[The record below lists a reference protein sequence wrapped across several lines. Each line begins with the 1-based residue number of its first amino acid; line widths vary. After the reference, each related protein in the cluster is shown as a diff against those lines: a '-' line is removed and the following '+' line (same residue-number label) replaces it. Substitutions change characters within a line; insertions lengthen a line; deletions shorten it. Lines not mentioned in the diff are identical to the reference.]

1 LNPVPLG
8 ATGELYIGGDGVAR
22 GYLERPELTA
32 ERFVPHPFSDQIG
45 ARLYRTG
52 DVVRYLPDGRIQC
65 LGRVD
70 HQVKIRGFRIEL
82 GEIETAL
89 AALPNVRAAVVH
101 VHEDASGD
109 RRLVAYV
116 IPGDATPTVSE
127 LRAALKET
135 LPEYMVPSLF
145 EFLTAFPLTPNGKVD
160 RKALPAPTSSRP
172 ELSADCILPRNAV
185 EQQVAAIWRDVL
197 GVERVGVRDN
207 FFDLGGHSLLVVKV
221 HVKLQQ
227 AFNREISI
235 VDMFRLPTIEALAQH
250 LAKEPGGRVSF
261 GDAQQRAAQRR
272 AAAPRPPLSKG
283 VS

>member
-1 LNPVPLG
+1 
-8 ATGELYIGGDGVAR
+8 
-22 GYLERPELTA
+22 
-32 ERFVPHPFSDQIG
+32 VPHPFSEQIG

-52 DVVRYLPDGRIQC
+52 DVARYLPDGRIQC

-89 AALPNVRAAVVH
+89 ATLPDVRSAVVH

-116 IPGDATPTVSE
+116 IPADAPPTVSA
-127 LRAALKET
+127 LRTALKET

-160 RKALPAPTSSRP
+160 RKALPAPSSTRP
-172 ELSADCILPRNAV
+172 ELTADCILPRNAV
-185 EQQVAAIWRDVL
+185 EQRVGAIWQEVL
-197 GVERVGVRDN
+197 GVPRVGVRDN
-207 FFDLGGHSLLVVKV
+207 FFDLGGHSLLVIKV

-227 AFNREISI
+227 AFDREISI

-272 AAAPRPPLSKG
+272 AAPRPRQVSKG